1 MTSHRILELNALSTA
16 ACAIGMLATRG
27 TLHSLFG
34 LDTAILLDAIAAG
47 LLAYAG
53 ALGLA
58 ARRQP
63 VSRETL
69 IVFTVADI
77 LWVVAS
83 AIVLVLFWGQLAP
96 LARALV
102 IATAIVVE
110 LFAAL
115 QFRAAGRVRGGAL
128 QPV

>member
-16 ACAIGMLATRG
+16 ASAIAMLLTRG

-34 LDTAILLDAIAAG
+34 LDTALVLDVIAVG

-53 ALGLA
+53 ALVLA

-63 VSRETL
+63 VSREAL
-69 IVFTVADI
+69 IVFTVADMM
-77 LWVVAS
+77 WVVAS
-83 AIVLVLFWGQLAP
+83 AIVLVMFWGQLAP
-96 LARALV
+96 LARVLV
-102 IATAIVVE
+102 VAAAAVVE

-115 QFRAAGRVRGGAL
+115 QFRAAGRMSGGAA